1 MSDSKLLR
9 GTFVLTLGTY
19 ISRILGMIYI
29 FPFSAL
35 VGTVGGAL
43 FGYGYNQYA
52 IYLSIATAGM
62 PMAVSKFVSKYNAIG
77 DYYTSRR
84 MYRSGLKLMFVTGI
98 LAFLLLYSLAPAIS
112 KWTLGGTDLDNSLE
126 DVVMVMRM
134 VSVALLI
141 VPVMSLMRGFFQGHQ
156 SMGPTAV
163 SQVVEQFV
171 RVVFLLASTYIVL
184 KIVGGSLALAVGFAT
199 MGAFVG
205 ALGGLAVLMWYWV
218 KRKPH
223 LDKMLEEQKVTPT
236 RISTMSIFKELLTY
250 SLPYVFVSLAIPLY
264 QYVDQFT
271 FNRAMVAAGQRE
283 VAESM
288 NGIVQSY
295 VPKLVMIPVSLA
307 TAFGLTL
314 VPTITRSFVSKDYLG
329 LQKQIDQTYQT
340 IMFLVLP
347 ASVGLMA
354 LSMPAYTSFFG
365 LEAAD
370 AGGKV
375 LWFYAPVALLFS
387 FFTVNG
393 AILQGINKQKYAVIS
408 LVFGLIVKI
417 ALNMPLIMIF
427 HEIGSIIATAL
438 GYMVSL
444 AYTFYM
450 IKKHADYQYNAF
462 IKRSI
467 LIFIF
472 VLIMGGTVKLV
483 SFILGFF
490 LSYNH
495 SQLAAIIVTVIG
507 AVVGGGIYAIVTYR
521 STLLEKVMGKRVAG
535 AIERKILRRQP
546 ANG

>member
-19 ISRILGMIYI
+19 VSRILGMIYL
-29 FPFSAL
+29 FPFAIL

-62 PMAVSKFVSKYNAIG
+62 PMAVSKFVSKYNALG

-84 MYRSGLKLMFVTGI
+84 MYRAGMKLMLVTGI
-98 LAFLLLYSLAPAIS
+98 LAFLLLYSLAPVMSRI
-112 KWTLGGTDLDNSLE
+112 TLGGSDLNNSLE

-134 VSVALLI
+134 VSIALI
-141 VPVMSLMRGFFQGHQ
+141 VVPMMSLMRGFFQGHQ

-163 SQVVEQFV
+163 SQVVEQLV
-171 RVVFLLASTYIVL
+171 RVVFLLASTYIVI
-184 KIVGGSLALAVGFAT
+184 KVVHGSLALAVGFAT

-205 ALGGLAVLMWYWV
+205 ALAGLAVLIWYWK

-223 LDKMLEEQKVTPT
+223 LDKMVNEQTVTPT
-236 RISTMSIFKELLTY
+236 RISTLSIFKELLTY

-271 FNRAMVAAGQRE
+271 FNRAMVAAGQKE
-283 VAESM
+283 IAESM

-314 VPTITRSFVSKDYLG
+314 VPTITRSFVNKDYNV

-354 LSMPAYTSFFG
+354 LAGPAYTFFFG
-365 LEAAD
+365 TDASD
-370 AGGKV
+370 AGGNV
-375 LWFYAPVALLFS
+375 LLYYAPVALLFS

-393 AILQGINKQKYAVIS
+393 AILQGINKQKYAVLS
-408 LVFGLIVKI
+408 LLFGLIVKI
-417 ALNMPLIMIF
+417 VLNVPFILMF
-427 HEIGSIIATAL
+427 HEIGSVLATAL
-438 GYMVSL
+438 GYIVSL
-444 AYTFYM
+444 VYM
-450 IKKHADYQYNAF
+450 FALIQKHAKYNYSEF
-462 IKRSI
+462 IKRSVLI
-467 LIFIF
+467 LIF
-472 VLIMGGTVKLV
+472 VAIMGISVKIV
-483 SFILGFF
+483 
-490 LSYNH
+490 
-495 SQLAAIIVTVIG
+495 AAVIGLFTEPGRFSATVITIIG
-507 AVVGGGIYAIVTYR
+507 AAVGGLIYFIITYR
-521 STLLEKVMGKRVAG
+521 SSLFEKVMGARVTG
-535 AIERKILRRQP
+535 AIERKILRRNKQRS
-546 ANG
+546 A

>member
-19 ISRILGMIYI
+19 VSRILGMIYL
-29 FPFSAL
+29 FPFAIL

-62 PMAVSKFVSKYNAIG
+62 PMAVSKFVSKYNALG

-84 MYRSGLKLMFVTGI
+84 MYRAGMKLMLVTGI
-98 LAFLLLYSLAPAIS
+98 LAFLLLYSLAPVMSRI
-112 KWTLGGTDLDNSLE
+112 TLGGSDLNNSLE

-134 VSVALLI
+134 VSVALI
-141 VPVMSLMRGFFQGHQ
+141 VVPMMSLMRGFFQGHQ

-163 SQVVEQFV
+163 SQVVEQLV
-171 RVVFLLASTYIVL
+171 RVVFLLASTYIVI
-184 KIVGGSLALAVGFAT
+184 KVVHGSLALAVGFAT

-205 ALGGLAVLMWYWV
+205 ALAGLAVLIWYWK
-218 KRKPH
+218 KRKPY
-223 LDKMLEEQKVTPT
+223 LDKMVNEQTVTPT
-236 RISTMSIFKELLTY
+236 RISTVSIFKELLTY

-271 FNRAMVAAGQRE
+271 FNRAMVAAGQKE
-283 VAESM
+283 IAESM

-314 VPTITRSFVSKDYLG
+314 VPTITRSFVNKDYNV

-354 LSMPAYTSFFG
+354 LAGPAYTFFFG
-365 LEAAD
+365 TDASD
-370 AGGKV
+370 AGGNV
-375 LWFYAPVALLFS
+375 LLYYAPIALLFS

-393 AILQGINKQKYAVIS
+393 AILQGINKQKYAVLS
-408 LVFGLIVKI
+408 LLFGLIVKI
-417 ALNMPLIMIF
+417 VVNVPFILMF
-427 HEIGSIIATAL
+427 HEIGSVLATAL
-438 GYMVSL
+438 GYIVSL
-444 AYTFYM
+444 VYM
-450 IKKHADYQYNAF
+450 FALIQKHAKYNYSEF
-462 IKRSI
+462 IKRSVLI
-467 LIFIF
+467 LIF
-472 VLIMGGTVKLV
+472 VAIMGISVK
-483 SFILGFF
+483 
-490 LSYNH
+490 
-495 SQLAAIIVTVIG
+495 IVATVIG
-507 AVVGGGIYAIVTYR
+507 LFTTPGRFSATVITIIGAAVGGIIYFIITYR
-521 STLLEKVMGKRVAG
+521 SSLLEKVMGARVTG
-535 AIERKILRRQP
+535 AIERKILRRNKQRS
-546 ANG
+546 A

>member
-19 ISRILGMIYI
+19 VSRILGMIYL
-29 FPFSAL
+29 FPFAIL

-62 PMAVSKFVSKYNAIG
+62 PMAVSKFVSKYNALG

-84 MYRSGLKLMFVTGI
+84 MYRAGMKLMLVTGI
-98 LAFLLLYSLAPAIS
+98 LAFLLLYSLAPVMSRI
-112 KWTLGGTDLDNSLE
+112 TLGGSDLNNSLE

-134 VSVALLI
+134 VSVALI
-141 VPVMSLMRGFFQGHQ
+141 VVPMMSLMRGFFQGHQ

-163 SQVVEQFV
+163 SQVVEQLV
-171 RVVFLLASTYIVL
+171 RVVFLLASTYIVI
-184 KIVGGSLALAVGFAT
+184 KVVHGSLALAVGFAT

-205 ALGGLAVLMWYWV
+205 ALAGLAVLIWYWK
-218 KRKPH
+218 KRKPY
-223 LDKMLEEQKVTPT
+223 LDKMVNEQTVTPT
-236 RISTMSIFKELLTY
+236 RISTVSIFKELLTY

-271 FNRAMVAAGQRE
+271 FNRAMVAAGQKE
-283 VAESM
+283 IAESM

-314 VPTITRSFVSKDYLG
+314 VPTITRSFVNKDYNV

-354 LSMPAYTSFFG
+354 LAGPAYTFFFG
-365 LEAAD
+365 TDASD
-370 AGGKV
+370 AGGNV
-375 LWFYAPVALLFS
+375 LLYYAPVALLFS

-393 AILQGINKQKYAVIS
+393 AILQGINKQKYAVLS
-408 LVFGLIVKI
+408 LLFGLIVKI
-417 ALNMPLIMIF
+417 VVNVPFILMF
-427 HEIGSIIATAL
+427 HEIGSVLATAL
-438 GYMVSL
+438 GYIVSL
-444 AYTFYM
+444 VYM
-450 IKKHADYQYNAF
+450 FALIQKHAKYNYSEF
-462 IKRSI
+462 IKQSVLI
-467 LIFIF
+467 LIF
-472 VLIMGGTVKLV
+472 VAIMGISVKIV
-483 SFILGFF
+483 
-490 LSYNH
+490 
-495 SQLAAIIVTVIG
+495 AAVIGLFTTPGRFSATVITIIG
-507 AVVGGGIYAIVTYR
+507 AAVGGLIYFIITYR
-521 STLLEKVMGKRVAG
+521 SSLLEKVMGARVTG
-535 AIERKILRRQP
+535 AIERKILRRNKQRS
-546 ANG
+546 A

>member
-19 ISRILGMIYI
+19 VSRILGMIYL
-29 FPFSAL
+29 FPFAIL

-62 PMAVSKFVSKYNAIG
+62 PMAVSKFVSKYNALG

-84 MYRSGLKLMFVTGI
+84 MYRAGMKLMLVTGI
-98 LAFLLLYSLAPAIS
+98 LAFLLLYSLAPVMSRI
-112 KWTLGGTDLDNSLE
+112 TLGGSDLNNSLE

-134 VSVALLI
+134 VSVALI
-141 VPVMSLMRGFFQGHQ
+141 VVPMMSLMRGFFQGHQ

-163 SQVVEQFV
+163 SQVVEQLV
-171 RVVFLLASTYIVL
+171 RVVFLLASTYIVI
-184 KIVGGSLALAVGFAT
+184 KVVHGSLALAVGFAT

-205 ALGGLAVLMWYWV
+205 ALAGLAVLIWYWK
-218 KRKPH
+218 KRKPY
-223 LDKMLEEQKVTPT
+223 LDKMVNEQTVTPT
-236 RISTMSIFKELLTY
+236 RISTVSIFKELLTY

-271 FNRAMVAAGQRE
+271 FNRAMVAAGQKE
-283 VAESM
+283 IAESM

-314 VPTITRSFVSKDYLG
+314 VPTITRSFVNKDYNV

-354 LSMPAYTSFFG
+354 LAGPAYTFFFG
-365 LEAAD
+365 TDASD
-370 AGGKV
+370 AGGNV
-375 LWFYAPVALLFS
+375 LLYYAPVALLFS

-393 AILQGINKQKYAVIS
+393 AILQGINKQKYAVLS
-408 LVFGLIVKI
+408 LLFGLIVKI
-417 ALNMPLIMIF
+417 VVNVPFILMF
-427 HEIGSIIATAL
+427 HEIGSVLATAL
-438 GYMVSL
+438 GYIVSL
-444 AYTFYM
+444 VYM
-450 IKKHADYQYNAF
+450 FALIQKHAKYNYSEF
-462 IKRSI
+462 IKRSVLI
-467 LIFIF
+467 LIF
-472 VLIMGGTVKLV
+472 VAIMGISVKIV
-483 SFILGFF
+483 
-490 LSYNH
+490 
-495 SQLAAIIVTVIG
+495 AAVIGLFTTPGRFSATVITIIG
-507 AVVGGGIYAIVTYR
+507 AAVGGLIYFVITYR
-521 STLLEKVMGKRVAG
+521 SSLLEKVMGARVTG
-535 AIERKILRRQP
+535 AIERKILRRNKQRS
-546 ANG
+546 A

>member
-19 ISRILGMIYI
+19 VSRILGMIYL
-29 FPFSAL
+29 FPFAIL

-62 PMAVSKFVSKYNAIG
+62 PMAVSKFVSKYNALG

-84 MYRSGLKLMFVTGI
+84 MYRAGMKLMLVTGI
-98 LAFLLLYSLAPAIS
+98 LAFLLLYSLAPVMSRI
-112 KWTLGGTDLDNSLE
+112 TLGGSDLNNSLE

-134 VSVALLI
+134 VSVALI
-141 VPVMSLMRGFFQGHQ
+141 VVPMMSLMRGFFQGHQ

-163 SQVVEQFV
+163 SQVVEQLV
-171 RVVFLLASTYIVL
+171 RVVFLLASTYIVI
-184 KIVGGSLALAVGFAT
+184 KVVHGSLALAVGFAT

-205 ALGGLAVLMWYWV
+205 ALAGLAVLIWYWK
-218 KRKPH
+218 KRKPY
-223 LDKMLEEQKVTPT
+223 LDKMVNEQTVTPT
-236 RISTMSIFKELLTY
+236 RISTVSIFKELLTY

-271 FNRAMVAAGQRE
+271 FNRAMVAAGQKE
-283 VAESM
+283 IAESM

-314 VPTITRSFVSKDYLG
+314 VPTITRSFVNKDYNV

-354 LSMPAYTSFFG
+354 LAGPAYTFFFG
-365 LEAAD
+365 TDASD
-370 AGGKV
+370 AGGNV
-375 LWFYAPVALLFS
+375 LLYYAPVALLFS

-393 AILQGINKQKYAVIS
+393 AILQGINKQKYAVLS
-408 LVFGLIVKI
+408 LLFGLIVKI
-417 ALNMPLIMIF
+417 VLNVPFILMF
-427 HEIGSIIATAL
+427 HEIGSVLATAL
-438 GYMVSL
+438 GYIVSL
-444 AYTFYM
+444 VYM
-450 IKKHADYQYNAF
+450 FALIQKHAKYNYSEF
-462 IKRSI
+462 IKRSVLI
-467 LIFIF
+467 LIF
-472 VLIMGGTVKLV
+472 VAIMGISVKIV
-483 SFILGFF
+483 
-490 LSYNH
+490 
-495 SQLAAIIVTVIG
+495 AAVIGLFTTPGRFSATVITIIG
-507 AVVGGGIYAIVTYR
+507 AAVGGLIYFIITYR
-521 STLLEKVMGKRVAG
+521 TSLLEKVMGARVTG
-535 AIERKILRRQP
+535 AIERKILRRNKQRS
-546 ANG
+546 A

>member
-19 ISRILGMIYI
+19 VSRILGMIYL
-29 FPFSAL
+29 FPFAIL

-62 PMAVSKFVSKYNAIG
+62 PMAVSKFVSKYNALG

-84 MYRSGLKLMFVTGI
+84 MYRAGMKLMLVTGI
-98 LAFLLLYSLAPAIS
+98 LAFLLLYSLAPVMSRI
-112 KWTLGGTDLDNSLE
+112 TLGGSDLNNSLE

-134 VSVALLI
+134 VSVALI
-141 VPVMSLMRGFFQGHQ
+141 VVPMMSLMRGFFQGHQ

-163 SQVVEQFV
+163 SQVVEQLV
-171 RVVFLLASTYIVL
+171 RVVFLLASTYIVI
-184 KIVGGSLALAVGFAT
+184 KVVHGSLALAVGFAT

-205 ALGGLAVLMWYWV
+205 ALAGLAVLIWYWK
-218 KRKPH
+218 KRKPY
-223 LDKMLEEQKVTPT
+223 LDKMVNEQTVTPT
-236 RISTMSIFKELLTY
+236 RISTVSIFKELLTY

-271 FNRAMVAAGQRE
+271 FNRAMVAAGQKE
-283 VAESM
+283 IAESM

-314 VPTITRSFVSKDYLG
+314 VPTITRSFVNKDYNV

-354 LSMPAYTSFFG
+354 LAGPAYTFFFG
-365 LEAAD
+365 TDASD
-370 AGGKV
+370 AGGNV
-375 LWFYAPVALLFS
+375 LLYYAPVALLFS

-393 AILQGINKQKYAVIS
+393 AILQGINKQKYAVLS
-408 LVFGLIVKI
+408 LLFGLIVKI
-417 ALNMPLIMIF
+417 VVNVPFILMF
-427 HEIGSIIATAL
+427 HEIGSVLATAL
-438 GYMVSL
+438 GYIVSL
-444 AYTFYM
+444 VYM
-450 IKKHADYQYNAF
+450 FALIQKHAKYNYSEF
-462 IKRSI
+462 IKRSVLI
-467 LIFIF
+467 LIF
-472 VLIMGGTVKLV
+472 VAIMGISVKIV
-483 SFILGFF
+483 
-490 LSYNH
+490 
-495 SQLAAIIVTVIG
+495 AAVIGLFTTPGRFSATVITIIG
-507 AVVGGGIYAIVTYR
+507 AAVGGLIYFIITYR
-521 STLLEKVMGKRVAG
+521 SSLLEKVMGARVTG
-535 AIERKILRRQP
+535 AIERKILRRNKQRS
-546 ANG
+546 A

>member
-19 ISRILGMIYI
+19 VSRILGMIYL
-29 FPFSAL
+29 FPFAIL

-62 PMAVSKFVSKYNAIG
+62 PMAVSKFVSKYNALG

-84 MYRSGLKLMFVTGI
+84 MYRAGMKLMLVTGI
-98 LAFLLLYSLAPAIS
+98 LAFLLLYSLAPVMSRI
-112 KWTLGGTDLDNSLE
+112 TLGGSDLNNSLE

-134 VSVALLI
+134 VSVALI
-141 VPVMSLMRGFFQGHQ
+141 VVPMMSLMRGFFQGHQ

-163 SQVVEQFV
+163 SQVVEQLV
-171 RVVFLLASTYIVL
+171 RVVFLLASTYIVI
-184 KIVGGSLALAVGFAT
+184 KVVHGSLALAVGFAT

-205 ALGGLAVLMWYWV
+205 ALAGLAVLIWYWK
-218 KRKPH
+218 KRKPY
-223 LDKMLEEQKVTPT
+223 LDKMVNEQTVTPT
-236 RISTMSIFKELLTY
+236 RISTVSIFKELLTY

-271 FNRAMVAAGQRE
+271 FNRAMVAAGQKE
-283 VAESM
+283 IAESM

-314 VPTITRSFVSKDYLG
+314 VPTITRSFVNKDYNV

-354 LSMPAYTSFFG
+354 LAGPAYTFFFG
-365 LEAAD
+365 TDASD
-370 AGGKV
+370 AGGNV
-375 LWFYAPVALLFS
+375 LLYYAPVALLFS

-393 AILQGINKQKYAVIS
+393 AILQGINKQKYAVLS
-408 LVFGLIVKI
+408 LLFGLIVKI
-417 ALNMPLIMIF
+417 VVNVPFILMF
-427 HEIGSIIATAL
+427 HEIGSVLATAL
-438 GYMVSL
+438 GYIVSL
-444 AYTFYM
+444 VYM
-450 IKKHADYQYNAF
+450 FALIQKHAKYNYSEF
-462 IKRSI
+462 IKRSVLI
-467 LIFIF
+467 LIF
-472 VLIMGGTVKLV
+472 VAIMGISVKIV
-483 SFILGFF
+483 
-490 LSYNH
+490 
-495 SQLAAIIVTVIG
+495 AAVIGLFTTPGRFSATVITIIG
-507 AVVGGGIYAIVTYR
+507 AAVGGLIYFIITYR
-521 STLLEKVMGKRVAG
+521 TSLLEKVMGARVTG
-535 AIERKILRRQP
+535 ADRKSVV
-546 ANG
+546 

>member
-19 ISRILGMIYI
+19 VSRILGMIYL
-29 FPFSAL
+29 FPFAIL

-62 PMAVSKFVSKYNAIG
+62 PMAVSKFVSKYNALG

-84 MYRSGLKLMFVTGI
+84 MYRAGMKLMLVTGI
-98 LAFLLLYSLAPAIS
+98 LAFLLLYSLAPVMSRI
-112 KWTLGGTDLDNSLE
+112 TLGGSDLNNSLE

-134 VSVALLI
+134 VSIALI
-141 VPVMSLMRGFFQGHQ
+141 VVPMMSLMRGFFQGHQ

-163 SQVVEQFV
+163 SQVVEQLV
-171 RVVFLLASTYIVL
+171 RVVFLLASTYIVI
-184 KIVGGSLALAVGFAT
+184 KVVHGSLALAVGFAT

-205 ALGGLAVLMWYWV
+205 ALAGLAVLIWYWK

-223 LDKMLEEQKVTPT
+223 LDKMVNEQTVTPT
-236 RISTMSIFKELLTY
+236 RISTLSIFKELLTY

-271 FNRAMVAAGQRE
+271 FNRAMVAAGQKE
-283 VAESM
+283 IAESM

-314 VPTITRSFVSKDYLG
+314 VPTITRSFVNKDYNV

-354 LSMPAYTSFFG
+354 LAGPAYTFFFG
-365 LEAAD
+365 TDASD
-370 AGGKV
+370 AGGNV
-375 LWFYAPVALLFS
+375 LLYYAPVALLFS

-393 AILQGINKQKYAVIS
+393 AILQGINKQKYAVLS
-408 LVFGLIVKI
+408 LLFGLIVKI
-417 ALNMPLIMIF
+417 VLNVPFILMF
-427 HEIGSIIATAL
+427 HEIGSVLATAL
-438 GYMVSL
+438 GYIVSL
-444 AYTFYM
+444 VYM
-450 IKKHADYQYNAF
+450 FALIQKHAKYNYSEF
-462 IKRSI
+462 IKRSVLI
-467 LIFIF
+467 LIF
-472 VLIMGGTVKLV
+472 VAIMGISVKIV
-483 SFILGFF
+483 
-490 LSYNH
+490 
-495 SQLAAIIVTVIG
+495 AAVIGLFTEPGRFSATVITIIG
-507 AVVGGGIYAIVTYR
+507 AAVGGLIYFIITYR
-521 STLLEKVMGKRVAG
+521 SSLLEKVMGARVTG
-535 AIERKILRRQP
+535 AIERKILRRNKQRS
-546 ANG
+546 A

>member
-19 ISRILGMIYI
+19 VSRILGMIYL
-29 FPFSAL
+29 FPFAIL

-62 PMAVSKFVSKYNAIG
+62 PMAVSKFVSKYNALG

-84 MYRSGLKLMFVTGI
+84 MYRAGMKLMLVTGI
-98 LAFLLLYSLAPAIS
+98 LAFLLLYSLAPVMSRI
-112 KWTLGGTDLDNSLE
+112 TLGGSDLNNSLE

-134 VSVALLI
+134 VSVALI
-141 VPVMSLMRGFFQGHQ
+141 VVPMMSLMRGFFQGHQ

-163 SQVVEQFV
+163 SQVVEQLV
-171 RVVFLLASTYIVL
+171 RVVFLLASTYIVI
-184 KIVGGSLALAVGFAT
+184 KVVHGSLALAVGFAT

-205 ALGGLAVLMWYWV
+205 ALAGLAVLVWYWK
-218 KRKPH
+218 KRKPY
-223 LDKMLEEQKVTPT
+223 LDKMVNEQTVTPT
-236 RISTMSIFKELLTY
+236 RISTVSIFKELLTY

-271 FNRAMVAAGQRE
+271 FNRAMVAAGQKE
-283 VAESM
+283 IAESM

-314 VPTITRSFVSKDYLG
+314 VPTITRSFVNKDYNV

-354 LSMPAYTSFFG
+354 LAGPAYTFFFG
-365 LEAAD
+365 TDASD
-370 AGGKV
+370 AGGNV
-375 LWFYAPVALLFS
+375 LLYYAPVALLFS

-393 AILQGINKQKYAVIS
+393 AILQGINKQKYAVLS
-408 LVFGLIVKI
+408 LLFGLIVKI
-417 ALNMPLIMIF
+417 VVNVPFILMF
-427 HEIGSIIATAL
+427 HEIGSVLATAL
-438 GYMVSL
+438 GYIVSL
-444 AYTFYM
+444 VYM
-450 IKKHADYQYNAF
+450 FALIQKHAKYNYSEF
-462 IKRSI
+462 IKRSVLI
-467 LIFIF
+467 LIF
-472 VLIMGGTVKLV
+472 VAIMGISVKIV
-483 SFILGFF
+483 
-490 LSYNH
+490 
-495 SQLAAIIVTVIG
+495 AAVIGLFTTPGRFSATVITIIG
-507 AVVGGGIYAIVTYR
+507 AAVGGLIYFIITYR
-521 STLLEKVMGKRVAG
+521 SSLLEKVMGARVTG
-535 AIERKILRRQP
+535 AIERKILRRNKQRS
-546 ANG
+546 A

>member
-19 ISRILGMIYI
+19 VSRILGMIYL
-29 FPFSAL
+29 FPFAIL

-62 PMAVSKFVSKYNAIG
+62 PMAVSKFVSKYNALG

-84 MYRSGLKLMFVTGI
+84 MYRAGMKLMLVTGI
-98 LAFLLLYSLAPAIS
+98 LAFLLLYSLAPVMSRI
-112 KWTLGGTDLDNSLE
+112 TLGGSDLNNSLE

-134 VSVALLI
+134 VSVALI
-141 VPVMSLMRGFFQGHQ
+141 VVPMMSLMRGFFQGHQ

-163 SQVVEQFV
+163 SQVVEQLV
-171 RVVFLLASTYIVL
+171 RVVFLLASTYIVI
-184 KIVGGSLALAVGFAT
+184 KVVHGSLALAVGFAT

-205 ALGGLAVLMWYWV
+205 ALAGLAVLIWYWK
-218 KRKPH
+218 KRKPY
-223 LDKMLEEQKVTPT
+223 LDKMVNEQTVTPT
-236 RISTMSIFKELLTY
+236 RISTVSIFKELLTY

-271 FNRAMVAAGQRE
+271 FNRAMVAAGQKE
-283 VAESM
+283 IAESM

-314 VPTITRSFVSKDYLG
+314 VPTITRSFVNKDYNV

-354 LSMPAYTSFFG
+354 LAGPAYTFFFG
-365 LEAAD
+365 TDASD
-370 AGGKV
+370 AGGNV
-375 LWFYAPVALLFS
+375 LLYYAPVALLFS

-393 AILQGINKQKYAVIS
+393 AILQGINKQKYAVLS
-408 LVFGLIVKI
+408 LLFGLIVKI
-417 ALNMPLIMIF
+417 VVNVPFILMF
-427 HEIGSIIATAL
+427 HEIGSVLATAL
-438 GYMVSL
+438 GYIVSL
-444 AYTFYM
+444 VYM
-450 IKKHADYQYNAF
+450 FALIQKHAKYNYSEF
-462 IKRSI
+462 IKRSVLI
-467 LIFIF
+467 LIF
-472 VLIMGGTVKLV
+472 VAIMGISVKIV
-483 SFILGFF
+483 
-490 LSYNH
+490 
-495 SQLAAIIVTVIG
+495 AAVIGLFTTPGRFSATVITIIG
-507 AVVGGGIYAIVTYR
+507 AAVGGIIYFIITYR
-521 STLLEKVMGKRVAG
+521 SSLLEKIMGARVTG
-535 AIERKILRRQP
+535 AIERKILRRNKQRS
-546 ANG
+546 A

>member
-19 ISRILGMIYI
+19 VSRILGMIYL
-29 FPFSAL
+29 FPFAIL

-62 PMAVSKFVSKYNAIG
+62 PMAVSKFVSKYNALG

-84 MYRSGLKLMFVTGI
+84 MYRAGMKLMLVTGI
-98 LAFLLLYSLAPAIS
+98 LAFLLLYSLAPVMSRI
-112 KWTLGGTDLDNSLE
+112 TLGGSDLNNSLE

-134 VSVALLI
+134 VSVALI
-141 VPVMSLMRGFFQGHQ
+141 VVPMMSLMRGFFQGHQ

-163 SQVVEQFV
+163 SQVVEQLV
-171 RVVFLLASTYIVL
+171 RVVFLLASTYIVI
-184 KIVGGSLALAVGFAT
+184 KVVHGSLALAVGFAT

-205 ALGGLAVLMWYWV
+205 ALAGLAVLIWYWK
-218 KRKPH
+218 KRKPY
-223 LDKMLEEQKVTPT
+223 LDKMVNEQTVTPT
-236 RISTMSIFKELLTY
+236 RISTVSIFKELLTY

-271 FNRAMVAAGQRE
+271 FNRAMVAAGQKE
-283 VAESM
+283 IAESM

-314 VPTITRSFVSKDYLG
+314 VPTITRSFVNKDYNV

-354 LSMPAYTSFFG
+354 LAGPAYTFFFG
-365 LEAAD
+365 TDASD
-370 AGGKV
+370 AGGNV
-375 LWFYAPVALLFS
+375 LLYYAPVALLFS

-393 AILQGINKQKYAVIS
+393 AILQGINKQKYAVLS
-408 LVFGLIVKI
+408 LLFGLIVKI
-417 ALNMPLIMIF
+417 VVNVPFILMF
-427 HEIGSIIATAL
+427 HEIGSVLATAL
-438 GYMVSL
+438 GYIVSL
-444 AYTFYM
+444 VYM
-450 IKKHADYQYNAF
+450 FALIQKHAKYNYSEF
-462 IKRSI
+462 IKRSVLI
-467 LIFIF
+467 LIF
-472 VLIMGGTVKLV
+472 VAIMGISVKIV
-483 SFILGFF
+483 
-490 LSYNH
+490 
-495 SQLAAIIVTVIG
+495 AAVIGLFTTPGRFSATVITIIG
-507 AVVGGGIYAIVTYR
+507 AAVGGIVYFIITYR
-521 STLLEKVMGKRVAG
+521 SSLLEKVMGARVTG
-535 AIERKILRRQP
+535 AIERKILRRNKQRS
-546 ANG
+546 A

>member
-19 ISRILGMIYI
+19 VSRILGMIYL
-29 FPFSAL
+29 FPFAIL

-62 PMAVSKFVSKYNAIG
+62 PMAVSKFVSKYNALG

-84 MYRSGLKLMFVTGI
+84 MYRAGMKLMLVTGI
-98 LAFLLLYSLAPAIS
+98 LAFLLLYSLAPVMSRI
-112 KWTLGGTDLDNSLE
+112 TLGGSDLNNSLE

-134 VSVALLI
+134 VSIALI
-141 VPVMSLMRGFFQGHQ
+141 VVPMMSLMRGFFQGHQ

-163 SQVVEQFV
+163 SQVVEQLV
-171 RVVFLLASTYIVL
+171 RVVFLLASTYIVI
-184 KIVGGSLALAVGFAT
+184 KVVHGSLALAVGFAT

-205 ALGGLAVLMWYWV
+205 ALAGLAVLIWYWK

-223 LDKMLEEQKVTPT
+223 LDKMVNEQTVTPT
-236 RISTMSIFKELLTY
+236 RISTVSIFKELLTY

-271 FNRAMVAAGQRE
+271 FNRAMVAAGQKE
-283 VAESM
+283 IAESM

-314 VPTITRSFVSKDYLG
+314 VPTITRSFVNKDYNV

-354 LSMPAYTSFFG
+354 LAGPAYTFFFG
-365 LEAAD
+365 TDASD
-370 AGGKV
+370 AGGNV
-375 LWFYAPVALLFS
+375 LLYYAPVALLFS

-393 AILQGINKQKYAVIS
+393 AILQGINKQKYAVLS
-408 LVFGLIVKI
+408 LLFGLIVKI
-417 ALNMPLIMIF
+417 VVNVPFILMF
-427 HEIGSIIATAL
+427 HEIGSVLATAL
-438 GYMVSL
+438 GYIVSL
-444 AYTFYM
+444 VYM
-450 IKKHADYQYNAF
+450 FALIQKHAKYNYSEF
-462 IKRSI
+462 IKRSVLI
-467 LIFIF
+467 LIF
-472 VLIMGGTVKLV
+472 VAIMGISVKIV
-483 SFILGFF
+483 
-490 LSYNH
+490 
-495 SQLAAIIVTVIG
+495 AAVIGLFTEPGRFSATVITIIG
-507 AVVGGGIYAIVTYR
+507 AAVGGLIYFIITYR
-521 STLLEKVMGKRVAG
+521 SSLLEKVMGARVTG
-535 AIERKILRRQP
+535 AIERKILRRNKQRS
-546 ANG
+546 A

>member
-19 ISRILGMIYI
+19 VSRILGMIYL
-29 FPFSAL
+29 FPFAIL

-62 PMAVSKFVSKYNAIG
+62 PMAVSKFVSKYNALG

-84 MYRSGLKLMFVTGI
+84 MYRAGMKLMLVTGI
-98 LAFLLLYSLAPAIS
+98 LAFLLLYSLAPVMSRI
-112 KWTLGGTDLDNSLE
+112 TLGGSDLNNSLE

-134 VSVALLI
+134 VSVALI
-141 VPVMSLMRGFFQGHQ
+141 VVPMMSLMRGFFQGHQ

-163 SQVVEQFV
+163 SQVVEQLV
-171 RVVFLLASTYIVL
+171 RVVFLLASTYIVI
-184 KIVGGSLALAVGFAT
+184 KVVHGSLALAVGFAT

-205 ALGGLAVLMWYWV
+205 ALAGLAVLIWYWK
-218 KRKPH
+218 KRKPY
-223 LDKMLEEQKVTPT
+223 LDKMVKEQTVTPT
-236 RISTMSIFKELLTY
+236 RISTVSIFKELLTY

-271 FNRAMVAAGQRE
+271 FNRAMVAAGQKE
-283 VAESM
+283 IAESM

-314 VPTITRSFVSKDYLG
+314 VPTITRSFVNKDYNV

-354 LSMPAYTSFFG
+354 LAGPAYTFFFG
-365 LEAAD
+365 TDASD
-370 AGGKV
+370 AGGNV
-375 LWFYAPVALLFS
+375 LLYYAPVALLFS

-393 AILQGINKQKYAVIS
+393 AILQGINKQKYAVLS
-408 LVFGLIVKI
+408 LLFGLIVKI
-417 ALNMPLIMIF
+417 VVNVPFILMF
-427 HEIGSIIATAL
+427 HEIGSVLATAL
-438 GYMVSL
+438 GYIVSL
-444 AYTFYM
+444 VYM
-450 IKKHADYQYNAF
+450 FALIQKHAKYNYSEF
-462 IKRSI
+462 IKRSVLI
-467 LIFIF
+467 LIF
-472 VLIMGGTVKLV
+472 VAIMGISVKIV
-483 SFILGFF
+483 
-490 LSYNH
+490 
-495 SQLAAIIVTVIG
+495 AAVIGLFTTPGRFSATVITIIG
-507 AVVGGGIYAIVTYR
+507 AAVGGLIYFIITYR
-521 STLLEKVMGKRVAG
+521 SSLLEKVMGARVTG
-535 AIERKILRRQP
+535 AIERKILRRNKQRS
-546 ANG
+546 A

>member
-19 ISRILGMIYI
+19 VSRILGMIYL
-29 FPFSAL
+29 FPFAIL

-62 PMAVSKFVSKYNAIG
+62 PMAVSKFVSKYNALG

-84 MYRSGLKLMFVTGI
+84 MYRAGMKLMLVTGI
-98 LAFLLLYSLAPAIS
+98 LAFLLLYSLAPVMSRI
-112 KWTLGGTDLDNSLE
+112 TLGGSDLNNSLE

-134 VSVALLI
+134 VSVALI
-141 VPVMSLMRGFFQGHQ
+141 VVPMMSLMRGFFQGHQ

-163 SQVVEQFV
+163 SQVVEQLV
-171 RVVFLLASTYIVL
+171 RVVFLLASTYIVI
-184 KIVGGSLALAVGFAT
+184 KVVHGSLALAVGFAT

-205 ALGGLAVLMWYWV
+205 ALAGLAVLIWYWK
-218 KRKPH
+218 KRKPY
-223 LDKMLEEQKVTPT
+223 LDKMVNEQTVTPT
-236 RISTMSIFKELLTY
+236 RISTVSIFKELLTY

-271 FNRAMVAAGQRE
+271 FNRAMVAAGQKE
-283 VAESM
+283 IAESM

-314 VPTITRSFVSKDYLG
+314 VPTITRSFVNKDYNV

-354 LSMPAYTSFFG
+354 LAGPAYTFFFG
-365 LEAAD
+365 TDASD
-370 AGGKV
+370 AGGNV
-375 LWFYAPVALLFS
+375 LLYYAPVALLFS

-393 AILQGINKQKYAVIS
+393 AILQGINKQKYAVLS
-408 LVFGLIVKI
+408 LLFGLIVKI
-417 ALNMPLIMIF
+417 VVNVPFILMF
-427 HEIGSIIATAL
+427 HEIGSVLATAL
-438 GYMVSL
+438 GYIVSL
-444 AYTFYM
+444 VYM
-450 IKKHADYQYNAF
+450 FALIQKHAKYNYSEF
-462 IKRSI
+462 IKRSVLI
-467 LIFIF
+467 LIF
-472 VLIMGGTVKLV
+472 VAIMGISVK
-483 SFILGFF
+483 
-490 LSYNH
+490 
-495 SQLAAIIVTVIG
+495 IVATVIG
-507 AVVGGGIYAIVTYR
+507 LFTTPGRFSATVITIIGAAVGGIIYFIITYR
-521 STLLEKVMGKRVAG
+521 SSLLEKVMGARVTG
-535 AIERKILRRQP
+535 AIERKILRRNKQRS
-546 ANG
+546 A

>member
-19 ISRILGMIYI
+19 VSRILGMIYL
-29 FPFSAL
+29 FPFAIL

-62 PMAVSKFVSKYNAIG
+62 PMAVSKFVSKYNALG

-84 MYRSGLKLMFVTGI
+84 MYRAGMKLMLVTGI
-98 LAFLLLYSLAPAIS
+98 LAFLLLYSLAPVMSRI
-112 KWTLGGTDLDNSLE
+112 TLGGSDLNNSLE

-134 VSVALLI
+134 VSIALI
-141 VPVMSLMRGFFQGHQ
+141 VVPMMSLMRGFFQGHQ

-163 SQVVEQFV
+163 SQVVEQLV
-171 RVVFLLASTYIVL
+171 RVVFLLASTYIVI
-184 KIVGGSLALAVGFAT
+184 KVVHGSLALAVGFAT

-205 ALGGLAVLMWYWV
+205 ALAGLAVLIWYWK

-223 LDKMLEEQKVTPT
+223 LDKMVNEQRVTPT
-236 RISTMSIFKELLTY
+236 RISTVSIFKELLTY

-271 FNRAMVAAGQRE
+271 FNRAMVAAGQKE
-283 VAESM
+283 IAESM

-314 VPTITRSFVSKDYLG
+314 VPTITRSFVNKDYNV

-354 LSMPAYTSFFG
+354 LAGPAYTFFFG
-365 LEAAD
+365 TDASD
-370 AGGKV
+370 AGGNV
-375 LWFYAPVALLFS
+375 LLYYAPVALLFS

-393 AILQGINKQKYAVIS
+393 AILQGINKQKYAVLS
-408 LVFGLIVKI
+408 LLFGLIVKI
-417 ALNMPLIMIF
+417 VVNVPFILMF
-427 HEIGSIIATAL
+427 HEIGSVLATAL
-438 GYMVSL
+438 GYIVSL
-444 AYTFYM
+444 VYM
-450 IKKHADYQYNAF
+450 FALIQKHAKYNYSEF
-462 IKRSI
+462 IKRSVLI
-467 LIFIF
+467 LIF
-472 VLIMGGTVKLV
+472 VAIMGISVKIV
-483 SFILGFF
+483 
-490 LSYNH
+490 
-495 SQLAAIIVTVIG
+495 AAVIGLFTEPGRFSATVITIIG
-507 AVVGGGIYAIVTYR
+507 AAVGGLIYFIITYR
-521 STLLEKVMGKRVAG
+521 SSLLEKVMGARVTG
-535 AIERKILRRQP
+535 AIERKILRRNKQRS
-546 ANG
+546 A